1 MRKWAALAGL
11 CLLLLAATGVQ
22 FLRNQEGFTGSR
34 VKNPDFYLLD
44 IEKMNGTDLHTLELQ
59 AGEYLHIRFQTEQGS
74 LYLEIKTPDG
84 TSVYRGNG
92 QDVTDFTVNA
102 PENGVYTILVEAH
115 RARGSIQIYVEGT
128 P

>member
-11 CLLLLAATGVQ
+11 CLLLLAAAGVQ
-22 FLRNQEGFTGSR
+22 YLRNQEGITGSR

-59 AGEYLHIRFQTEQGS
+59 KGDALHIRFQTEQGS
-74 LYLEIKTPDG
+74 LYLEIKAPDG

-115 RARGSIQIYVEGT
+115 RARGRIQIYVEGT